1 MFEMTESLRNEGVT
15 DWRNFFDLSV
25 LTNARPEVQ
34 TNAEHSL
41 LLIWPVLGQ

>member
-25 LTNARPEVQ
+25 LTKTRARRYRLML
-34 TNAEHSL
+34 NIAFS
-41 LLIWPVLGQ
+41 